1 MLLLIYCIPA
11 ALQPSDITA
20 FFEPIF
26 EQAKDLRRAYSRFST
41 LTKMPFITVS
51 NAMYVMLGYGV
62 GFAVFL
68 ILSNIIVEMCNS
80 SNLSI
85 VERKSYVRYKQ
96 G

>member
-1 MLLLIYCIPA
+1 MDVFENVSLQIVVIVLLA

-51 NAMYVMLGYGV
+51 NVT
-62 GFAVFL
+62 
-68 ILSNIIVEMCNS
+68 
-80 SNLSI
+80 
-85 VERKSYVRYKQ
+85 
-96 G
+96 